1 MAQKLSAEDL
11 TRIFPEIDLIQET
24 VLKQGVVEIW
34 QEIATE
40 MQWDGLLEIPK
51 NTKGEFGR
59 SLVEHIRGVTQMAI
73 SLCEVAKTTQN
84 KPYNR
89 DLLIAA
95 CLLHDASKPV
105 EYEPDPSAS
114 ASGNGVRTG
123 RQSALG
129 RSIQHAAYA
138 THKIFEKT
146 LPLELAHLVLT
157 HTHASGMRGR
167 TWEAAALFYADF
179 ADTDAALH
187 SVKDTLYIQRWHLG
201 K

>member
-1 MAQKLSAEDL
+1 MAQKLSAEAL
-11 TRIFPEIDLIQET
+11 AKIFPEIDEIRAPAM
-24 VLKQGVVEIW
+24 KRGVVEIW
-34 QEIATE
+34 QEIAAE
-40 MQWDGLLEIPK
+40 MPWDDLLEIPK
-51 NTKGEFGR
+51 NTKGEKNR

-73 SLCEVAKTTQN
+73 ALCEVAKKVQD
-84 KPYNR
+84 KAYDR
-89 DLLIAA
+89 DLLVAA

-105 EYEPDPSAS
+105 EYEPDPA
-114 ASGNGVRTG
+114 ATRGDGPVRPG

-138 THKIFEKT
+138 THKIFEKK

-157 HTHASGMRGR
+157 HTHASGMRGK

-187 SVKDTLYIQRWHLG
+187 SIDDKLYLQRWQLG

>member
-1 MAQKLSAEDL
+1 MAQKLSAKDL
-11 TRIFPEIDLIQET
+11 AAIFPEVEQIDEAKLR
-24 VLKQGVVEIW
+24 QGVVEIW
-34 QEIATE
+34 QEIAAE
-40 MQWDGLLEIPK
+40 MPWDDLREIPK
-51 NTKGEFGR
+51 NTKGESGR
-59 SLVEHIRGVTQMAI
+59 SLVEHIRGVTQMALA
-73 SLCEVAKTTQN
+73 LCEVAKAVQN
-84 KPYNR
+84 KPYDR
-89 DLLIAA
+89 DLLVAG

-114 ASGNGVRTG
+114 RGDSRVRPG
-123 RQSALG
+123 RQSPLG

-138 THKIFEKT
+138 THKIFEKK

-157 HTHASGMRGR
+157 HTHASGMRGK

-187 SVKDTLYIQRWHLG
+187 SINDRLYLQCWQLG